1 MKFIKQILILTAV
14 IFAFSNAN
22 AQDEN
27 NPWVVSIGVNAVDA
41 YPTNTPATDAYGPQG
56 KWFSEFFNT
65 KDHWN
70 VIPAHT
76 TIGVTGYLSDE
87 FSFGGRLSFND
98 ITKIG
103 DSEVTN
109 FSYQSLDLNVRH
121 SIIKGITAWDPFV
134 EVGGGYTWFSK
145 EGSTS
150 FNLGAGLNYWFNDN
164 LGLTYQTAYKHA
176 FEPHGLKHFQHVLGV
191 SLKFGGIDTD
201 GDGIYDQHDECPEV
215 AGLEE
220 FAGCPDSDGDGIA
233 DKDDACP
240 NAAGSAEMNG
250 CPDTD
255 GDGIVDKNDACPE
268 LAGTAEMNGCP
279 DSDGDG
285 INDKDDAC
293 PTVAG
298 SIENNGC
305 PWPDGDGDGVADKDD
320 ACPTLAG
327 PASNNGCPV
336 IPDAIIAEL
345 NTEGSMLR
353 FKAESSTIQPGER
366 SQAVLSRIKTILESY
381 PKSQVV
387 VEGYASSDGS
397 ELYNQKLSERRAV
410 SVKDALVALGADGER
425 LSTIGFGEDKP
436 IGDNK
441 RAAGR
446 KANRRV
452 QFAVGKN

>member
-1 MKFIKQILILTAV
+1 MKIIKQILFVCVAIL
-14 IFAFSNAN
+14 AFSSVN

-27 NPWVVSIGVNAVDA
+27 NPWVVTFGVNAVDA
-41 YPTNTPATDAYGPQG
+41 YPTNLPASDINGPQG
-56 KWFSEFFNT
+56 GWFSEFFNT

-70 VIPAHT
+70 LIPAIST
-76 TIGVTGYLSDE
+76 LGVSGYLSDE
-87 FSFGGRLSFND
+87 FSLGGRFSFND
-98 ITKIG
+98 FTKVGDSDITK
-103 DSEVTN
+103 V
-109 FSYQSLDLNVRH
+109 SYQALDIFTRY
-121 SIIKGITAWDPFV
+121 SIIKGISAWDPFV
-134 EVGGGYTWFSK
+134 EVGGSYIRFGENNTN
-145 EGSTS
+145 S
-150 FNLGAGLNYWFNDN
+150 FNVGAGLNYWFNDN
-164 LGLTYQTAYKHA
+164 IGLTYQTTYKHI
-176 FEPHGLKHFQHVLGV
+176 FETEGIKHFQHVVGV

-201 GDGIYDQHDECPEV
+201 GDGVYDQFDECPEV

-255 GDGIVDKNDACPE
+255 GDGIADKDDACPE
-268 LAGTAEMNGCP
+268 LPGTADMNGCP

-285 INDKDDAC
+285 INEKDDAC
-293 PTVAG
+293 PTEAG
-298 SIENNGC
+298 PIENNGC

-320 ACPTLAG
+320 ACPALAG
-327 PASNNGCPV
+327 PASNSGCPV

-345 NTEGSMLR
+345 NTEGSMIR
-353 FKAESSTIQPGER
+353 FKAESSVITGDE
-366 SQAVLSRIKTILESY
+366 SQVVLAKIKSILEDY

-397 ELYNQKLSERRAV
+397 KGYNQKLSESRA
-410 SVKDALVALGADGER
+410 SAVKDALVSLGADGER
-425 LSTIGFGEDKP
+425 LSSVGFGEENP
-436 IGDNK
+436 IGDNN